1 MAETLSLHEHELGS
15 LLERVRAV
23 QAAVSLRVDGTARLL
38 GDLRVCAVAPG
49 EAFQLEG
56 AKPRD
61 LLPAA
66 GAAVTL
72 SFLLADSVVSMHTV
86 LLEPERARTLRAAW
100 PRQPLDRHRRDE
112 VRVATPDLPPLG
124 AVLVVGGQRIA
135 AKLLNLTET
144 GMGLGLQQAPPVPVH
159 GEVGVET
166 LLPGDLPVR
175 MVGEV
180 RHSGELEDDPLP
192 FRIGLVLRELQS
204 DVQEAL
210 RRVIQA
216 RRIIRSEAIREEE

>member
-1 MAETLSLHEHELGS
+1 MSETVSLPEPELGS

-23 QAAVSLRVDGTARLL
+23 QAAVSLRVEGTARLL
-38 GDLRVCAVAPG
+38 GDLKVCVVAPG
-49 EAFQLEG
+49 TAFRLEG
-56 AKPRD
+56 AKSRD
-61 LLPAA
+61 LLPAP
-66 GAAVTL
+66 GTVVTI
-72 SFLLADSVVSMHTV
+72 SFLLDDEVVSLHTE
-86 LLEPERARTLRAAW
+86 LLEPGPERTLRAAW
-100 PRQPLDRHRRDE
+100 PRRPLDRHRRDE

-124 AVLVVGGQRIA
+124 ATLVVDGHRLA

-144 GMGLGLQQAPPVPVH
+144 GMGLGLRQPPPVPVE

-180 RHSGELEDDPLP
+180 RHWGQLEDDPLP
-192 FRIGLVLRELQS
+192 YRLGLVLRGLAP

-216 RRIIRSEAIREEE
+216 RRVVRSEAIREEE